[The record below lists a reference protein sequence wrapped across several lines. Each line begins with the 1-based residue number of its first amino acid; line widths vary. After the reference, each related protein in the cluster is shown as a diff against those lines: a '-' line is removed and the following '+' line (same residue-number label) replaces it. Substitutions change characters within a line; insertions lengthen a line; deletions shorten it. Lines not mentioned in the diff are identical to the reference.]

1 MESKPKYLQNADDL
15 RRRIAAGEIAAGAR
29 IPSRAELA
37 KAHNVAPPVA
47 TRALQILV
55 AEGLVESRPGSGA
68 YVLPPRRQLQLSRA
82 WYREIRGG
90 SPFAGDMEA
99 QGKAPNWRTHSRTDV
114 ASADV
119 AGRLEIAEGDP
130 VMRTVYVYTADG
142 QPVQRAISWE
152 PYELTRGT
160 PIALPEDGPHAG
172 RGVTDRMALIGI
184 EVTHRREAVS
194 SRTATVEEARD
205 LGVSPGAVVTAL
217 RRTYYADDRPV
228 ETCDIVA
235 AGDVAEFVYVLP
247 VSDATASPTD
257 AES

>member
-1 MESKPKYLQNADDL
+1 MESKHRYLQIADAL
-15 RRRIAAGEIAAGAR
+15 RRQIVSGELRPGDR

-37 KAHNVAPPVA
+37 ETYSAAPAVA
-47 TRALQILV
+47 TRALEILK

-68 YVLPPRRQLQLSRA
+68 YVLPPHTHLQLSRA
-82 WYREIRGG
+82 WYREVRGG

-99 QGKAPNWRTHSRTDV
+99 QGKTPKWRTHSRTDV
-114 ASADV
+114 ASPEV
-119 AGRLEIAEGDP
+119 ARRLGTTEGDP

-172 RGVTDRMALIGI
+172 RGVKDRMAVIGL

-205 LGVSPGAVVTAL
+205 LGISPGAIVTVL
-217 RRTYYADDRPV
+217 QRTYYTEARPV
-228 ETCDIVA
+228 ETCDIVVP
-235 AGDVAEFVYVLP
+235 GDRAEFVYVMP
-247 VSDATASPTD
+247 A
-257 AES
+257 